1 MSSEQ
6 SRYPFLSAKMFCAQV
21 FSAASVNLAGVVA
34 GHPLDTV
41 KVSGTLT
48 CISRR
53 FASNTWALRRL
64 ACSTSAGKSSS
75 TKALRASTKELC
87 RPWSAQ
93 LGSPPCKQ
101 TLCVDQGYSVF
112 TFTELINMRLK
123 DSGFSAVT
131 NKFISGAI
139 SAW

>member
-41 KVSGTLT
+41 KIRLQHVGTEK
-48 CISRR
+48 IGV
-53 FASNTWALRRL
+53 FD
-64 ACSTSAGKSSS
+64 
-75 TKALRASTKELC
+75 LC
-87 RPWSAQ
+87 RQIIKHEGVKGFYKGA
-93 LGSPPCKQ
+93 LPPMVG
-101 TLCVDQGYSVF
+101 TVGFSSVVF

-123 DSGFSAVT
+123 DSGFSAGT

-139 SAW
+139 SAWFSLLIVCPVEMLKC